1 MILVANK
8 VYTNRAKAILFA
20 IIAGVAYAIPL
31 AICAIINSEKL
42 FKDTGTSLTFFSVL
56 LIIFFVIFA
65 KKLVKKICGAVT
77 VIGFASIVMLILS
90 VAVRNLI
97 DQLYIISIASVIGA
111 VLAWLP
117 TQIATVF
124 AKYSKDDKGALKADL
139 TLKDV
144 LQQLFGLTA

>member
-1 MILVANK
+1 MARNK
-8 VYTNRAKAILFA
+8 VYTNRAKSIFFA
-20 IIAGVAYAIPL
+20 LLACVAYSIPL
-31 AICAIINSEKL
+31 IICAIINSEKL

-56 LIIFFVIFA
+56 LIIFFIIFA

-77 VIGFASIVMLILS
+77 VVGFASIVMLILS
-90 VAVRNLI
+90 VAVRNLV

-124 AKYSKDDKGALKADL
+124 SKYSKDNKGVLKADL